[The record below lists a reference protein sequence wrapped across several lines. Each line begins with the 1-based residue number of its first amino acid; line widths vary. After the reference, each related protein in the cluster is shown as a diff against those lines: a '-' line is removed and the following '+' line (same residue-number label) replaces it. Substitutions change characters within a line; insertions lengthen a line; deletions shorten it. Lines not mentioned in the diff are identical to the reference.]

1 MTAPVL
7 VLLPGLGADSRLFEP
22 QRGEFPALISP
33 EWLVP
38 RDHES
43 LSSYAARMAEVIR
56 ARVARGAEIVL
67 GGVSFGGMLAAEMS
81 GELRPRK
88 LVLIG
93 SALSPDEIAP
103 GMRVAA
109 TLGRFVPQAVGARSK
124 KLGRV
129 FIRQLGPMGRKDRE
143 FLETMIDAV
152 PFSFLKWAGGA
163 IFGWGGAR
171 PSCPVVRVHGDKDRI
186 IPLGSAGVDVV
197 LKNAGH
203 VPSVSHA
210 MEVNEVLRRVMG
222 GARPV
227 SSGHTDAHDER
238 GESRARG
245 RVT

>member
-7 VLLPGLGADSRLFEP
+7 VLLPGLGADPRLFEP
-22 QRGEFPALISP
+22 QRGVFPDLISP

-43 LSSYAARMAEVIR
+43 LSSYAARMAAVIR
-56 ARVARGAEIVL
+56 ARVPAGTNLVL

-81 GELRPRK
+81 SELCPRK

-103 GMRVAA
+103 RMRVAA

-129 FIRQLGPMGRKDRE
+129 FIRQLGPMRRKDRE

-152 PFSFLKWAGGA
+152 PFSFLKWAGRA
-163 IFGWGGAR
+163 IFEWSGAG
-171 PSCPVVRVHGDKDRI
+171 PTCPLVRVHGDKDRI
-186 IPLGSAGVDVV
+186 IPLPSSGVDVV

-203 VPSVSHA
+203 VPNVSHA
-210 MEVNEVLRRVMG
+210 DEVNEVLK
-222 GARPV
+222 
-227 SSGHTDAHDER
+227 
-238 GESRARG
+238 RA
-245 RVT
+245 TEA

>member
-1 MTAPVL
+1 MADPAL
-7 VLLPGLGADSRLFEP
+7 VLLPGLGADPRLFEP
-22 QRGEFPALISP
+22 QRGAFPALFSP

-43 LSSYAARMAEVIR
+43 LSSYAARMAAVIR
-56 ARVARGAEIVL
+56 ARVPAGAEMVL

-81 GELRPRK
+81 AILRPRT

-93 SALSPDEIAP
+93 SALSPREIAP

-109 TLGRFVPQAVGARSK
+109 TLGRFVPHAMGERSK

-152 PFSFLKWAGGA
+152 PFSFLRWAGGA
-163 IFGWGGAR
+163 IFGWRGAS
-171 PSCPVVRVHGDKDRI
+171 PACAMVRIHGDKDRI
-186 IPLGSAGVDVV
+186 IPLPAAGVDVV

-210 MEVNEVLRRVMG
+210 DEVNGVLRKLML
-222 GARPV
+222 
-227 SSGHTDAHDER
+227 
-238 GESRARG
+238 
-245 RVT
+245 